1 MSGHIYIG
9 SCLFEPKPF
18 SRVEPVVVAEDG
30 AWRRYRDWTV
40 AFPPEGRVFAPHLVG
55 FHQDELVMFQVAPNE
70 RIEGGRDHCVV
81 SAPQRP
87 VELLDYRDVDPEVAR
102 RALVEEGI
110 ARGATAER
118 KVVVALRD
126 GWCLP
131 LRLERHP
138 DGRRDVAVTH
148 GLEELP
154 VHTLDLRVFAG
165 DRIRER
171 LFTVPGA
178 TVGNQTGVVNWSLD
192 SDFLKSILNRLRRAA
207 GDGFPFSRA
216 QIEQVVKVLAR
227 ARIAPSNGEDLRAVT
242 ARLSALA
249 QSLED
254 RVASFDELVDV
265 VAELRPVS
273 DGLSERRQTLE
284 AELRAEIGP
293 LIRRELEAEHAELVQ
308 SRDEL
313 IAEAAALAHAVEQAR
328 ADAEAARADVAVVKA
343 ELGEQL
349 LAAQGLLAG
358 GAAKSLPRAEA
369 AGEQLAA
376 RLSQQPEIW
385 PKRAPPWAR
394 FNEGASEELAWGKF
408 PERLKQAAEQFGFA
422 FEDLAWADVAA
433 RSGRLVI
440 VSDREAEA
448 VVRCQAA
455 VLTGGVFVRHLLDP
469 AVISADDLWRRPGTD
484 EPTPLAFAWT
494 AARLDPRRY
503 RIVLLDGLQRSPL
516 DLWAPALI
524 AALEAPERPENLVV
538 FASYGAR
545 MLDPAR
551 GWADIAE
558 VAVAIE
564 PTPRARLN
572 AELLAGA
579 VGRTTPVSR
588 FDAGQVDGP
597 AEAELF
603 EFLTEI
609 PKRASAA
616 TARRALTAVR
626 AAWPLLGVMDLTQVA
641 RALGAAEDL
650 PEAIRRGAE
659 MARISLGPSSN

>member
-18 SRVEPVVVAEDG
+18 SRVEPIVVAEDG
-30 AWRRYRDWTV
+30 AWRRYRDWTI

-55 FHQDELVMFQVAPNE
+55 FHQDDLVMFQAAPNE

-110 ARGATAER
+110 ARSGTTER
-118 KVVVALRD
+118 QVVVALRD
-126 GWCLP
+126 RLCVA

-138 DGRRDVAVTH
+138 DGRRDVAATH

-154 VHTLDLRVFAG
+154 VHTLDPRVFAG

-171 LFTVPGA
+171 LFTVPDV
-178 TVGNQTGVVNWSLD
+178 TVGNQTGLVNWSLD

-227 ARIAPSNGEDLRAVT
+227 ARLAPSNGEDLRAVT
-242 ARLSALA
+242 ARLSAFS

-273 DGLSERRQTLE
+273 EGLSDRRQRLE

-293 LIRRELEAEHAELVQ
+293 RIRRELEAEHAGLVR

-313 IAEAAALAHAVEQAR
+313 IAEAEALARAVEQAR
-328 ADAEAARADVAVVKA
+328 ADAEVARADVAIVKA
-343 ELGEQL
+343 ALGEEL
-349 LAAQGLLAG
+349 LAAQRELAG
-358 GAAKSLPRAEA
+358 GSAESLAIAEA
-369 AGEQLAA
+369 AGERLAR
-376 RLSQQPEIW
+376 RLSERPEIW
-385 PKRAPPWAR
+385 PQRAPPWAR
-394 FNEGASEELAWGKF
+394 VNEGASEELSWGKF
-408 PERLKQAAEQFGFA
+408 SERLKQAAEQFGFA
-422 FEDLAWADVAA
+422 FEDLVWADVAA
-433 RSGRLVI
+433 RAGRMVV

-448 VVRCQAA
+448 IVRCHAA
-455 VLTGGVFVRHLLDP
+455 VLAGGVFVRHLLDP

-484 EPTPLAFAWT
+484 EPTALAFAWT

-503 RIVLLDGLQRSPL
+503 RIVLLDGLQRTPL

-524 AALEAPERPENLVV
+524 AALEGPERPENLLV
-538 FASYGAR
+538 FASYGAG

-551 GWADIAE
+551 GWGDIAE

-579 VGRTTPVSR
+579 VGRTTPMSR

-597 AEAELF
+597 AEAELLK
-603 EFLTEI
+603 FLTEI
-609 PKRASAA
+609 PEGASAA
-616 TARRALTAVR
+616 AARRSLAAVR
-626 AAWPLLGVMDLTQVA
+626 AAWPLLTDMDLTQVA
-641 RALGAAEDL
+641 RALGAADDL

-659 MARISLGPSSN
+659 MARTALGPSSN